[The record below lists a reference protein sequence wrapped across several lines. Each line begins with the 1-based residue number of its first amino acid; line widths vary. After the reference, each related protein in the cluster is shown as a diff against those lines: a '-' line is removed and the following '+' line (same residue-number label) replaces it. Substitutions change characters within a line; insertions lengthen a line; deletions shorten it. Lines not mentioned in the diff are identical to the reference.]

1 MHKSDN
7 DHYLDLVERQIP
19 SRVKSHHIK
28 PYDNF
33 DWCYKLL
40 RKGITATK
48 ISFNKPQNN
57 KEVILKIDKDF
68 T

>member
-48 ISFNKPQNN
+48 ISFNKPQNH
-57 KEVILKIDKDF
+57 KEVILKIDKDC